1 MYRLELHSSRHAIE
15 QVEHQLAWQ
24 IEVEHDYYTDRVE
37 AMWAQ
42 MEEMYAQHN
51 GFEQDLQE
59 FRMKSEMSK
68 TWSAQA
74 SELHI
79 FHADHEN
86 RQKDGHR
93 FYKMDDNNI
102 QML

>member
-15 QVEHQLAWQ
+15 QVEHRFARK
-24 IEVEHDYYTDRVE
+24 IEVEHDYYIDRVE
-37 AMWAQ
+37 ATWAQ

-74 SELHI
+74 IELHI

-86 RQKDGHR
+86 RQK
-93 FYKMDDNNI
+93 
-102 QML
+102 